1 MDLVDDLLS
10 LTEQSVSDYKIKY
23 RKSTEK
29 HPLSQEV
36 LERLIPLTPEDYK
49 MKFDKEQKEIEEL
62 KMAAGVDVES
72 KAPINDFTESLRRAA
87 GIR

>member
-1 MDLVDDLLS
+1 MRQLLG
-10 LTEQSVSDYKIKY
+10 VVRVNIKKIFLAIK
-23 RKSTEK
+23 E
-29 HPLSQEV
+29 EV

-62 KMAAGVDVES
+62 KMAAGVDVKS
-72 KAPINDFTESLRRAA
+72 SAPINDFTESLRRAA